1 MTLMQFDEAVEAGLA
16 AAMEADERV
25 VTFGE
30 DVRLLRRN
38 LYVRFGGGRVRNAP
52 ISESAFLGAAV
63 GAAMAGLRPVVEIMM
78 VDFLGVCFDGLIN
91 EAAKIE
97 GFSGGRWKV
106 PMVVRTACGGGYG
119 DGGQHEQCLWG
130 LISGIP
136 GLSVVVPSNP
146 ADAAGLMISAVQH
159 ESPVVYMDHKLL
171 TSYWTDWLGGD
182 SRANVSFDVPAAG
195 AKGEVPEPITPV
207 PLGES
212 ATLREGGD
220 LSMISLGVSVH
231 RCMEAAEALA
241 SDGVQS
247 TVIDLRS
254 VAPLD
259 TEAVLETARR
269 TGRVLV
275 VDEDYL
281 GFGLS
286 GEIAARISEARVGVR
301 FARVA
306 TEATIPFARD
316 MEDETLPNVN
326 RIITAA
332 RSLLG

>member
-316 MEDETLPNVN
+316 MEDETLPNVD

>member
-16 AAMEADERV
+16 AAMEADDRV

-38 LYVRFGGGRVRNAP
+38 LYVRFGGDRVRNAP

-195 AKGEVPEPITPV
+195 AKGEVPQPITPL
-207 PLGES
+207 PLGKS
-212 ATLREGGD
+212 ATLREGAD
-220 LSMISLGVSVH
+220 LAMISLGVSVH

-241 SDGVQS
+241 ADGVQA

-254 VAPLD
+254 VAPMD

-269 TGRVLV
+269 VGRVLV

-286 GEIAARISEARVGVR
+286 GEIAARISEAGVGVR

-306 TEATIPFARD
+306 TESTIPFARD
-316 MEDETLPNVN
+316 LEDETLPNVK
-326 RIITAA
+326 RILTAA
-332 RSLLG
+332 KSLLG